1 MFKLHS
7 RLAQDTIPVI
17 TLSLC
22 QALLMN
28 DSRFPWLILVPQ
40 APDLREFHNLSS
52 RKQSQLMTEIT
63 SAARVLENLYSPE
76 KLNIGALGNIVEQ
89 LHIHII
95 ARNQSDEAWPRP
107 VWGHGT
113 AIPYTEIEFLRVCD
127 EIKLAF
133 NDLRGS

>member
-7 RLAQDTIPVI
+7 QLVQDTIPVI
-17 TLSLC
+17 SLSLC

-40 APDLREFHNLSS
+40 EPDLKEIYNLSS
-52 RKQSQLMTEIT
+52 TKQSQLMVEIT
-63 SAARVLENLYSPE
+63 STSRVLEQLYSPQ

-89 LHIHII
+89 LHIHVI
-95 ARNQSDEAWPRP
+95 ARNQSDQSWPGP

-113 AIPYTEIEFLRVCD
+113 AIPYTKIEFPQVCNN
-127 EIKLAF
+127 IKLAF
-133 NDLRGS
+133 NDLIGS